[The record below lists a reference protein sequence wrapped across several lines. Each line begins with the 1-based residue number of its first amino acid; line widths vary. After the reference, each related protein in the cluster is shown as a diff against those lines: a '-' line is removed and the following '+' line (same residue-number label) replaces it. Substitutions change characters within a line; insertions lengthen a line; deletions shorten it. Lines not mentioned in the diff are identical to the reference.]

1 MNYQP
6 DQCVVHV
13 VDDDPGLRRS
23 LRFLLESVEWPV
35 QLHASA
41 EDFLAVAA
49 QPSRPSCLLLDIRMP
64 AMSGLEL
71 QQVLRE
77 RGIDIPILFMTGHA
91 DVSMAVQ
98 AMKSGAADFIE
109 KPFKDQAV
117 LDAVAAAVRR
127 SAEALQDRQVRDE
140 AIRLLDALS
149 PREREVAQLVAQG
162 QPNKVVASNLG
173 ISEKTVHIHRQHVM
187 EKAGV
192 SSAAELARLMLR
204 ADPAALDQDSA
215 DQPPRLPVRPA

>member
-6 DQCVVHV
+6 DQCIVHV
-13 VDDDPGLRRS
+13 VDDDSGLRRS
-23 LRFLLESVEWPV
+23 LRFLLESVEWKV

-41 EDFLAVAA
+41 EEFLDVAGQPA
-49 QPSRPSCLLLDIRMP
+49 QPACVLLDIRMP

-71 QQVLRE
+71 QQVLHE
-77 RGIDIPILFMTGHA
+77 RGIVMPIVFMTGHA

-109 KPFKDQAV
+109 KPFKDQVV
-117 LDAVAAAVRR
+117 LDAVAVAIRR
-127 SAEALQDRQVRDE
+127 SAELIHEQEIRDQALRM
-140 AIRLLDALS
+140 LHALS

-162 QPNKVVASNLG
+162 QPNKLIASNLG

-204 ADPAALDQDSA
+204 ADPAGLD
-215 DQPPRLPVRPA
+215 

>member
-13 VDDDPGLRRS
+13 VDDDPALRRS
-23 LRFLLESVEWPV
+23 LRFLLESVEWKV

-41 EDFLAVAA
+41 EEFLEAVGQAR
-49 QPSRPSCLLLDIRMP
+49 QPSCVLLDIRMP

-71 QQVLRE
+71 QQVLQA
-77 RGIDIPILFMTGHA
+77 RGIAVPIVFMTGHA

-109 KPFKDQAV
+109 KPFKDQVV
-117 LDAVAAAVRR
+117 LDAVAAAMRR
-127 SAEALQDRQVRDE
+127 SAEALLEQQVREE
-140 AIRLLDALS
+140 AVRLLGALS

-162 QPNKVVASNLG
+162 QPNKLIAANLG

-204 ADPAALDQDSA
+204 ADPAALD
-215 DQPPRLPVRPA
+215 

>member
-1 MNYQP
+1 MNLP
-6 DQCVVHV
+6 PEQCVVHV
-13 VDDDPGLRRS
+13 VDDDPALRRS
-23 LRFLLESVEWPV
+23 LRFLLESVDWQV
-35 QLHASA
+35 RLHASA
-41 EDFLAVAA
+41 EEFLDAVPQLSA
-49 QPSRPSCLLLDIRMP
+49 PSCVLLDIRMP

-77 RGIDIPILFMTGHA
+77 RGVAVPIVFMTGHA

-127 SAEALQDRQVRDE
+127 SADALQEQQVRSQ
-140 AIRLLDALS
+140 AAALLATLS
-149 PREREVAQLVAQG
+149 PREQEVARLVALG
-162 QPNKVVASNLG
+162 QPNKVVASSLG

-187 EKAGV
+187 EKARV

-204 ADPAALDQDSA
+204 ADPAALEEPFRRA
-215 DQPPRLPVRPA
+215 

>member
-13 VDDDPGLRRS
+13 VDDDAGLRRS
-23 LRFLLESVEWPV
+23 LRFLLESVEWKV

-41 EDFLAVAA
+41 EEFLDVVTVPT
-49 QPSRPSCLLLDIRMP
+49 QPSCVLLDIRMP

-71 QQVLRE
+71 QQVLQD

-109 KPFKDQAV
+109 KPFKDQV
-117 LDAVAAAVRR
+117 MLDAVATAVRR
-127 SAEALQDRQVRDE
+127 SAEAIQERQVRSE
-140 AIRLLDALS
+140 AIALLASLS
-149 PREREVAQLVAQG
+149 PRECEVARLVALG
-162 QPNKVVASNLG
+162 QPNKLIAAALG

-187 EKAGV
+187 EKARL

-204 ADPAALDQDSA
+204 ADPAALG
-215 DQPPRLPVRPA
+215 

>member
-1 MNYQP
+1 MSPLPEQS
-6 DQCVVHV
+6 VIHV
-13 VDDDPGLRRS
+13 VDDDPALRRS
-23 LRFLLESVEWPV
+23 LRFLLESVGWKV
-35 QLHASA
+35 RLFASA

-49 QPSRPSCLLLDIRMP
+49 VPAQPCCLLLDIRMP

-77 RGIDIPILFMTGHA
+77 RGIEMPIVFMTGHA

-109 KPFKDQAV
+109 KPFKDQAM
-117 LDAVAAAVRR
+117 LDVVAAAVRR
-127 SAEALQDRQVRDE
+127 SAQTLQEVQKRDGASAAL
-140 AIRLLDALS
+140 AGLS
-149 PREREVAQLVAQG
+149 PREQEVARLVAQG
-162 QPNKVVASNLG
+162 QPNKLIAAALG

-204 ADPAALDQDSA
+204 ADPAAFD
-215 DQPPRLPVRPA
+215 

>member
-1 MNYQP
+1 MNYQS

-13 VDDDPGLRRS
+13 VDDDPALRRS
-23 LRFLLESVEWPV
+23 LRFLLESVEWKV

-41 EDFLAVAA
+41 EEFLEALAHPV
-49 QPSRPSCLLLDIRMP
+49 RPACVLLDIRMP

-71 QQVLRE
+71 QQVLHE
-77 RGIDIPILFMTGHA
+77 RGIVIPIVFMTGHA

-109 KPFKDQAV
+109 KPFKDQVV
-117 LDAVAAAVRR
+117 LDAVAAAMRR
-127 SAEALQDRQVRDE
+127 SAESLHEQQVRDD
-140 AIRLLDALS
+140 AVRMLRALS

-162 QPNKVVASNLG
+162 QPNKLIASNLG

-187 EKAGV
+187 EKADV

-204 ADPAALDQDSA
+204 ADPESLDV
-215 DQPPRLPVRPA
+215 PFRPA

>member
-6 DQCVVHV
+6 DQCIVQV
-13 VDDDPGLRRS
+13 VDDDAGLRRS
-23 LRFLLESVEWPV
+23 LRFLLESVDWKV

-41 EDFLAVAA
+41 EEFLEAVANST
-49 QPSRPSCLLLDIRMP
+49 QPTCVLLDIRMP

-71 QQVLRE
+71 QQVLRQ

-109 KPFKDQAV
+109 KPFKDQV
-117 LDAVAAAVRR
+117 LLDAVAAAMRR
-127 SAEALQDRQVRDE
+127 SAESLQERQVRDE
-140 AIRLLDALS
+140 AIALLAGLS
-149 PREREVAQLVAQG
+149 PREREVARLVAQG
-162 QPNKVVASNLG
+162 QPNKLIAAALG
-173 ISEKTVHIHRQHVM
+173 ISEKTVHVHRQHVM
-187 EKAGV
+187 EKARV

-204 ADPAALDQDSA
+204 VDPAALDDA
-215 DQPPRLPVRPA
+215 IRPA

>member
-23 LRFLLESVEWPV
+23 LRFLLESVEWKV

-41 EDFLAVAA
+41 EEFLEVAGHPA
-49 QPSRPSCLLLDIRMP
+49 QPACVLLDIRMP

-71 QQVLRE
+71 QQVLHQ
-77 RGIDIPILFMTGHA
+77 RGSTMPIVFMTGHA

-109 KPFKDQAV
+109 KPFKDQVV
-117 LDAVAAAVRR
+117 LDAVAAAIRR
-127 SAEALQDRQVRDE
+127 SAEALNEQEIRDQAVRM
-140 AIRLLDALS
+140 LHALS

-162 QPNKVVASNLG
+162 QPNKLIAANLG

-192 SSAAELARLMLR
+192 SSAAELARLVLR
-204 ADPAALDQDSA
+204 ADPAGLD
-215 DQPPRLPVRPA
+215 